1 MANINVMAID
11 PENARAARLNEAVEN
26 GPLNMNEIA
35 ERLGVARTSVLN
47 WKRRGLINID
57 NLKGIAELTGYRF
70 WWLAFGEGPKTY
82 ADAEG
87 APDQSPLAVIAK
99 ASPQHARL
107 AECVSHLT
115 TAKVLTPA
123 IAESITSL
131 LNSIAAAKKQET

>member
-1 MANINVMAID
+1 MLVMTETT
-11 PENARAARLNEAVEN
+11 ENARAIRLKEAVEN

-82 ADAEG
+82 AEAGDG
-87 APDQSPLAVIAK
+87 AGH
-99 ASPQHARL
+99 ASPIGDIAQASPEHARL
-107 AECVSHLT
+107 VECIAHLT
-115 TAKVLTPA
+115 AARVLTPA
-123 IAESITSL
+123 LAEGITAT
-131 LNSIAAAKKQET
+131 LNAVAAAKKAE

>member
-1 MANINVMAID
+1 MANIRVMTND
-11 PENARAARLNEAVEN
+11 PENIRATRLKEAVEN

-82 ADAEG
+82 ADAEDT
-87 APDQSPLAVIAK
+87 PDQSPLANIAK
-99 ASPQHARL
+99 ASPEHAKFI
-107 AECVSHLT
+107 ECVAHLT
-115 TAKVLTPA
+115 AARVLTPA
-123 IAESITSL
+123 LADGLTTTLNAIANT
-131 LNSIAAAKKQET
+131 KR

>member
-1 MANINVMAID
+1 MANIAVMID
-11 PENARAARLNEAVEN
+11 DSENARASRLKEAVEN

-82 ADAEG
+82 DDDTQLMQQLPTSKAAG
-87 APDQSPLAVIAK
+87 
-99 ASPQHARL
+99 ASPAHARL
-107 AECVSHLT
+107 IECISHLT
-115 TAKVLTPA
+115 AAQILTPA
-123 IAESITSL
+123 LADGLTQT
-131 LNSIAAAKKQET
+131 LNAIAAAKKAE